1 MNSSSRMETLRAS
14 MRADG
19 ERQQRLQKA
28 LEAAEA
34 ELVRQQAAFQM
45 ANEEFRA
52 LARRGDPT
60 SIEQLHEVG
69 QRQRDAE
76 MLRRVAEERV
86 VALEEELRRL
96 AVASAALQRGLDDG
110 HREAAQLAREIVSR
124 SQRLTDEHEAL
135 ATQWNYLRAWAGKLA
150 REEQYVAGLR
160 TALEGLI
167 GKDAAGRELV
177 GVTKQWEAA
186 QPRPWGVNAA
196 GSGASGFGT

>member
-1 MNSSSRMETLRAS
+1 MSGSSQMEKLRAS

-34 ELVRQQAAFQM
+34 DLVRQQAAHQV
-45 ANEEFRA
+45 AEQEFRD
-52 LARRGDPT
+52 LAKRSAATP
-60 SIEQLHEVG
+60 IEQLHKVD
-69 QRQRDAE
+69 QRRRDAE
-76 MLRRVAEERV
+76 LLARVAEARV
-86 VALEEELRRL
+86 AALEEELQQL
-96 AVASAALQRGLDDG
+96 AVATTALQRGIDDAG
-110 HREAAQLAREIVSR
+110 REAAQLGREIVER
-124 SQRLTDEHEAL
+124 SHRLSLDHEKL
-135 ATQWNYLRAWAGKLA
+135 AEQWNYLRAWAGKLA

-186 QPRPWGVNAA
+186 QPRPWGVSAA
-196 GSGASGFGT
+196 GSGASGFGK